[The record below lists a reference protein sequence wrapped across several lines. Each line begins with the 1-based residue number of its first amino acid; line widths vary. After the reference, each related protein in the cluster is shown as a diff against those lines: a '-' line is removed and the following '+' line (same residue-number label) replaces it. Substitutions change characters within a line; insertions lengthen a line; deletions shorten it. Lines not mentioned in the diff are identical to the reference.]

1 MIIISSLKS
10 NVSCICQSCIGLHK
24 KLGGESRRGLDPA
37 KYIGPYDFLKVLA
50 NFHESQIILEITSEV
65 LIATFVS
72 WRFTTFM
79 LPFSYG
85 M

>member
-1 MIIISSLKS
+1 MIIISSLNS
-10 NVSCICQSCIGLHK
+10 NVSYIFQSCVGLHK

-37 KYIGPYDFLKVLA
+37 KYIGPNDFLKVLA
-50 NFHESQIILEITSEV
+50 NFHEIKIIPEIYSEV
-65 LIATFVS
+65 QLATFIS

-79 LPFSYG
+79 LPFSHG